1 MVHWNELSDV
11 LTSNPFQTYNVKGL
25 LFAEPIRKGFQHF
38 PIEAASVAAAVV
50 PMDVDD
56 DTYFPP
62 PTLPATTVTTTVT
75 PAAKVTPTATVT
87 AAAAPVS
94 RVSRKTPDV
103 LKYTLDPIVFGIE
116 HVDILYND
124 SPKASKRQMEID
136 EALRCESRIDELY
149 KSQGGRSRGW
159 TKTMLETVIRP
170 RCASGGDLY
179 ALKQAKCVF
188 LWQMVAED
196 KAISGFLDFLCVA
209 KQIQIAIWNDERHII
224 TVYPAADYV
233 GDGARTTRPLYN
245 VAHNGMMMRNG
256 SVNTGVDL
264 VKFASENGWTLMP
277 PHSMVHSLEKLTLAD
292 LESVGKKLGM
302 AEVTGSKIERIAAV
316 AGYKLK
322 TRLAGTAV

>member
-11 LTSNPFQTYNVKGL
+11 LTSNPFQTYNVKPL
-25 LFAEPIRKGFQHF
+25 LFVEVSKKGFQHF
-38 PIEAASVAAAVV
+38 PIESVSVLPSVV
-50 PMDVDD
+50 PLDVDD
-56 DTYFPP
+56 DTYIPP
-62 PTLPATTVTTTVT
+62 PTLPVATVTVAPKVT
-75 PAAKVTPTATVT
+75 PAATAPASHVI
-87 AAAAPVS
+87 
-94 RVSRKTPDV
+94 RKTPEV

-124 SPKASKRQMEID
+124 APKASKRQMEID

-159 TKTMLETVIRP
+159 TKTMLEAVIRP

-188 LWQMVAED
+188 LWQMVSED
-196 KAISGFLDFLCVA
+196 KAISGFLDYLCVA

-245 VAHNGMMMRNG
+245 VAHNGMMMRNRGVDTG
-256 SVNTGVDL
+256 SDL